1 MVYRAKDAAAVRPPQ
16 RARTGRYVNRKKK
29 ERGEFNAH
37 EYTWVRQGRRWKGIH
52 KETGEAMYFVLVVR
66 NRRDFWLQV
75 SKREFSRFGIL
86 Y

>member
-1 MVYRAKDAAAVRPPQ
+1 MAYHAKDAAAVRPPQ
-16 RARTGRYVNRKKK
+16 RARTVRYVNRKKK
-29 ERGEFNAH
+29 REEFNAR
-37 EYTWVRQGRRWKGIH
+37 EYAWVRQGRRWKGVH
-52 KETGEAMYFVLVVR
+52 KKTGEAAYFVLVVR